1 MREPDPAAGRGRS
14 VTANILAV
22 LRCFSVDEPLLGV
35 TELAARLDLH
45 KSSVSR
51 ILSALED
58 EEVVE
63 QDPHSKKYR
72 LGLGLLAIA
81 GPMLATLDIRRFALP
96 VLTELSESTG
106 ETAALTVWSAA
117 EAVVVEQVASTQLI
131 KHTVPLGTRYTNLD
145 SASVQVFAAEAEVS
159 GQHTEPGLAERLE
172 EVRTRGYAVNHAAT
186 SPDVVGIAAGVRDHR
201 GELVAAI
208 IIAAPLYRVPDDR
221 IGELGDACAA
231 AAADLSMRLGHR
243 S

>member
-1 MREPDPAAGRGRS
+1 MRESDPAAGRGRS

-96 VLTELSESTG
+96 VLAELSETTG

-131 KHTVPLGTRYTNLD
+131 KHTVPLRTPLH
-145 SASVQVFAAEAEVS
+145 Q
-159 GQHTEPGLAERLE
+159 PRL
-172 EVRTRGYAVNHAAT
+172 
-186 SPDVVGIAAGVRDHR
+186 
-201 GELVAAI
+201 
-208 IIAAPLYRVPDDR
+208 
-221 IGELGDACAA
+221 
-231 AAADLSMRLGHR
+231 RLGAGLR
-243 S
+243 R